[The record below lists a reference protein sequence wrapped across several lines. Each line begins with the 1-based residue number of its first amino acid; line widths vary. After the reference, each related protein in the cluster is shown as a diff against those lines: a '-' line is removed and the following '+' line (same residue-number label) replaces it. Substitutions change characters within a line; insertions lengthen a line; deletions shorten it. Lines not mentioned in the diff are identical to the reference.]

1 MSISMK
7 SQHVLGWDTK
17 SWGLVLAAIAAIGLL
32 PFLLDQYW
40 LHVSIMI
47 LFYIMMASS
56 WNLLAGYTGQV
67 SLAHAAFA
75 GVGAYTS
82 GILAAKFGLHPLLGL
97 PIGIL
102 LAAILGLGLGVLC
115 IRMGGIYLTLTT
127 LAFSEIIRL
136 VINNEYEITR
146 GTMGLQVPFLFGDY
160 SKVTGFYVMMAATI
174 LVLFVIRKI
183 LYSDL
188 GQSFRAIQNDEVA
201 AASVGLPVVRIRVA
215 AFVITAAM
223 AGMAGSIYG
232 HYLLLITP
240 HINSLDM
247 MFLVLAMAMIGGL
260 GNYSGPIIGAIFLET
275 LAEHIRV
282 WGEFHVFIYG
292 LVALAIVRF
301 APLGIVGS
309 LTQYIHSRK
318 MRAPEKETAL

>member
-17 SWGLVLAAIAAIGLL
+17 SWGFVLATIAAIGLL
-32 PFLLDQYW
+32 PFVLNQYW

-82 GILAAKFGLHPLLGL
+82 GILAAKFGLPPLLGL

-102 LAAILGLGLGVLC
+102 LAALLGFGLGILC

-127 LAFSEIIRL
+127 LAFSEIIRI
-136 VINNEYEITR
+136 VINNEYEVTR
-146 GTMGLQVPFLFGDY
+146 GTMGLKVPFLFGDY
-160 SKVTGFYVMMAATI
+160 SKVTGFYVMMVATI
-174 LVLFVIRKI
+174 LVLLIIRKI

-240 HINSLDM
+240 HITSLDM

-260 GNYSGPIIGAIFLET
+260 GNYTGPIIGAIFLET

-309 LTQYIHSRK
+309 LTQFIHSRK
-318 MRAPEKETAL
+318 MRAPGKETAL